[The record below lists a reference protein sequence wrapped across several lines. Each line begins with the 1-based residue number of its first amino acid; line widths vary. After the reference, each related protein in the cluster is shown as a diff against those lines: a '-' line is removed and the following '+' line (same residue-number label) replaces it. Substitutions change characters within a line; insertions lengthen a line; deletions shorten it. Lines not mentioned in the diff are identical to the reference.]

1 MANDARTDFVITK
14 RVVGGI
20 RNDSAPTT
28 TDEEAAALRLN
39 SNSELIVSIGSGT
52 ATIAIEGNDDHDEAI
67 SGSPIL
73 IGVEAADF
81 DGAALPNAVDAEGDA
96 VRLKASLSGVQ
107 YYMPVNENGSATP
120 LAPEGTAAGE
130 GFQISLDDG
139 TDSVF
144 AQGDTTG
151 NLRAVGSVAHDA
163 VDSGDPVKIGFQ
175 AITALP
181 TAVAGSDRVNSVAD
195 VYGRQMTAPYDLT
208 NQADRITRENPEWAQ
223 NEHVPIVDIT
233 NGDSDPA
240 ANGGLG
246 TIYDYYF
253 SPESFGKFTLHCL
266 FNGGTD
272 SGSDTGITMRI
283 YGIWQDDGTAK
294 ESCDEE
300 DLSLSLLSAA
310 TFNVACGASNTI
322 VVNDNG
328 GICQNCKWVHIE
340 LYVDAT
346 DNTADWTIWKGQR
359 YI

>member
-1 MANDARTDFVITK
+1 MANETIKFDPTK
-14 RVVGGI
+14 LLVGGI
-20 RNDSAPTT
+20 RNDAAPTT
-28 TDEEAAALRLN
+28 YDGEPCVLRMTSDGALV
-39 SNSELIVSIGSGT
+39 VSIGGSTGS
-52 ATIAIEGNDDHDEAI
+52 TIVEGADGHDD
-67 SGSPIL
+67 PITGDPVL
-73 IGVEAADF
+73 TGAEAADF
-81 DGAALPNAVDAEGDA
+81 DGSALPNAVDAEGDA
-96 VRLKASLSGVQ
+96 VRVKASLSGVQ
-107 YYMPVNENGSATP
+107 YNMLVNEDGSATP

-130 GFQISLDDG
+130 GLQISLDDG
-139 TDSVF
+139 TDTVF
-144 AQGDTTG
+144 AQGDTVG
-151 NLRAVGSVAHDA
+151 NLRIVGNVAHDA
-163 VDSGDPVKIGFQ
+163 VDSGDPNKIGFQ

-181 TAVAGSDRVNSVAD
+181 TAVANGDRVNSIAD

-208 NQADRITRENPEWAQ
+208 NQADRTTRENPEWAQ

-272 SGSDTGITMRI
+272 SGADTGITMRI

-300 DLSLSLLSAA
+300 DLSLSLLGAA
-310 TFNVACGASNTI
+310 TFNVACGASNTL

-328 GICQNCKWVHIE
+328 GVCQNCKWVHIE